1 MDNEAEPEISKGRMR
16 LIAVIVATALFMQNL
31 DSTIIA
37 TALPAMAHSFHAD
50 PLHMSVALTSYLI
63 SLSVF
68 IPASGWVADHFGAR
82 KVFRAAIV
90 VFTLGSVLCGIAP
103 NLLALVLARI
113 LQGMGGAMM
122 LPVGRLVLLRSV
134 SRSQMIA
141 AMSWVTMPA
150 LIGPILGPPLGGF
163 IVTYL
168 SWRWVFDINVPIG
181 VLGVIMVS
189 LFITDVREADR
200 GGRLDFIGLV
210 LTGFAMAA
218 LMAGFETLGR
228 NIVPLS
234 WTLAS
239 LGTGLAAFFL
249 YILHERR
256 AEHPILDLSLL
267 SIPTFASSVI
277 AGSLFR
283 IAVGAM
289 PFLLPLMLQL
299 SFGESPLQSGLVTFA
314 SAAGALTMKP
324 AAQPLLRRFGFRT
337 VLIVN
342 GLLAS
347 SFIIACAAF
356 EPSWP
361 LLLLDV
367 VLLAGGFFRSLQF
380 TAYNTIA
387 YGDISRARMS
397 AATSLY
403 TTIQQ
408 LTLTLGIVVGAAVLE
423 VASAWSHHAT
433 ASRADYDW
441 AFIVVGGISM
451 LAVPFCARLDP
462 AAGAEL
468 SGHHVSL
475 KPMGSSEQ
483 GEMAKK
489 ARFLPRH

>member
-1 MDNEAEPEISKGRMR
+1 MDKAVALERPDRDAEPEISTGRMR
-16 LIAVIVATALFMQNL
+16 LTAVIVATALFMQNL

-37 TALPAMAHSFHAD
+37 TALPAMARSFHAD

-82 KVFRAAIV
+82 KVFRIAII

-103 NLLALVLARI
+103 SLLALVLARI
-113 LQGMGGAMM
+113 LQGIGGAMM

-134 SRSQMIA
+134 SRAQMIA
-141 AMSWVTMPA
+141 AMSWLTMPA

-163 IVTYL
+163 IVSYF

-181 VLGVIMVS
+181 VLGVIAVS

-200 GGRLDFIGLV
+200 GGRLDVTGLL

-228 NIVPLS
+228 HLVPLG

-239 LGTGLAAFFL
+239 LGTGALAAVL
-249 YILHERR
+249 YILHARR

-267 SIPTFASSVI
+267 RVPTFASSVI

-283 IAVGAM
+283 IAVGAV

-299 SFGESPLQSGLVTFA
+299 GFGYSPLQSGLVTFA

-324 AAQPLLRRFGFRT
+324 IAQPVLRRFGFRT
-337 VLIVN
+337 VLVVN
-342 GLLAS
+342 GVLAAG
-347 SFIIACAAF
+347 FMIACAAF
-356 EPSWP
+356 QPNWPS
-361 LLLLDV
+361 LLLDAI
-367 VLLAGGFFRSLQF
+367 LLIGGFFRSLQF
-380 TAYNTIA
+380 TAYNTIG
-387 YGDISRARMS
+387 YGDIPRARMS

-423 VASAWSHHAT
+423 ISQ
-433 ASRADYDW
+433 ADYAL
-441 AFIVVGGISM
+441 AFIVVGAIAM
-451 LAVPFCARLDP
+451 LAVPFCARLRPD
-462 AAGAEL
+462 AGEEV
-468 SGHHVSL
+468 SGHH
-475 KPMGSSEQ
+475 
-483 GEMAKK
+483 
-489 ARFLPRH
+489 ARH

>member
-1 MDNEAEPEISKGRMR
+1 MDSEAEPEISRGRMR
-16 LIAVIVATALFMQNL
+16 LVAVIVATALFMQNL

-82 KVFRAAIV
+82 QVFRAAIL

-103 NLLALVLARI
+103 DLLALVLARI
-113 LQGMGGAMM
+113 VQGLGGAMM

-134 SRSQMIA
+134 PRSQMIV

-181 VLGVIMVS
+181 VLGAIAVS
-189 LFITDVREADR
+189 MFITDVREADR
-200 GGRLDFIGLV
+200 GGRLDFTGLI

-218 LMAGFETLGR
+218 LMAGFETIGR
-228 NIVPLS
+228 HIVPAG

-239 LGTGLAAFFL
+239 LGAGLMALVL
-249 YILHERR
+249 YVFYARH
-256 AEHPILDLSLL
+256 AENPILDLSLL
-267 SIPTFASSVI
+267 RVPTFVSSVI
-277 AGSLFR
+277 GGSLFR
-283 IAVGAM
+283 IAVGAL

-314 SAAGALTMKP
+314 AAAGALTMKP
-324 AAQPLLRRFGFRT
+324 AAQPLLRRFGFRN
-337 VLIVN
+337 VLVVN
-342 GLLAS
+342 GVLAS
-347 SFIIACAAF
+347 GFIIACAAF
-356 EPSWP
+356 QPSWP
-361 LLLLDV
+361 PLVLDA
-367 VLLAGGFFRSLQF
+367 VLLVGGFFRSLQF

-387 YGDISRARMS
+387 YGDIPRARMS

-423 VASAWSHHAT
+423 IASASSHHAT
-433 ASRADYDW
+433 ASRADYAL
-441 AFIVVGGISM
+441 AFIVVGGISL
-451 LAVPFCARLDP
+451 LAVPFCARLQP
-462 AAGAEL
+462 NAGEEL
-468 SGHHVSL
+468 SGHHV
-475 KPMGSSEQ
+475 
-483 GEMAKK
+483 
-489 ARFLPRH
+489 

>member
-1 MDNEAEPEISKGRMR
+1 MDSEAEPEISRGRMR

-37 TALPAMAHSFHAD
+37 TALPAMARSFHAD

-82 KVFRAAIV
+82 QVFRAAII

-103 NLLALVLARI
+103 DLLALVLARI
-113 LQGMGGAMM
+113 LQGLGGAMM

-150 LIGPILGPPLGGF
+150 LVGPILGPPLGGF
-163 IVTYL
+163 IVTYF

-181 VLGVIMVS
+181 VLGVIAVG

-200 GGRLDFIGLV
+200 GGRLDFTGLI
-210 LTGFAMAA
+210 LTGFSMAA
-218 LMAGFETLGR
+218 LMAGFETIGR
-228 NIVPLS
+228 HLVPLS

-239 LGTGLAAFFL
+239 LGTGLAALIL
-249 YILHERR
+249 YILHARR
-256 AEHPILDLSLL
+256 AVHPILDLSLL
-267 SIPTFASSVI
+267 SVQTFASSVI

-314 SAAGALTMKP
+314 AAAGALTMKP

-337 VLIVN
+337 VLVVN
-342 GLLAS
+342 GVLAS
-347 SFIIACAAF
+347 AFIIACAAF
-356 EPSWP
+356 QPDWP
-361 LLLLDV
+361 ILVLDA
-367 VLLAGGFFRSLQF
+367 VLLVGGFFRSLQF

-387 YGDISRARMS
+387 YGDIPRARMS

-403 TTIQQ
+403 ATIQQ

-423 VASAWSHHAT
+423 IASAWSHHAT
-433 ASRADYDW
+433 ATRDDYAL
-441 AFIVVGGISM
+441 AFLVVGGIS
-451 LAVPFCARLDP
+451 LGAVPFCARLHP
-462 AAGAEL
+462 NAGEEL
-468 SGHHVSL
+468 SGHHVAL
-475 KPMGSSEQ
+475 EAAVTRRKR
-483 GEMAKK
+483 KCY
-489 ARFLPRH
+489 FL

>member
-1 MDNEAEPEISKGRMR
+1 MDNEAEPEVSRSRMR

-37 TALPAMAHSFHAD
+37 TALPAMARSFHAD

-82 KVFRAAIV
+82 QVFRAAIL

-103 NLLALVLARI
+103 DLLALVLARI
-113 LQGMGGAMM
+113 VQGLGGAMM
-122 LPVGRLVLLRSV
+122 LPVGRLVLLRTV
-134 SRSQMIA
+134 PRSQMIV
-141 AMSWVTMPA
+141 AMPWVTMPA

-181 VLGVIMVS
+181 VLGAMAVS
-189 LFITDVREADR
+189 MFITDVREADR
-200 GGRLDFIGLV
+200 GGRLDFTGLI

-218 LMAGFETLGR
+218 LMAGLETIGR
-228 NIVPLS
+228 HIVPAG

-239 LGTGLAAFFL
+239 LGAGLMALVL
-249 YILHERR
+249 YVFYARH
-256 AEHPILDLSLL
+256 AENPILDLSLL
-267 SIPTFASSVI
+267 RVPTFVSSVI
-277 AGSLFR
+277 GGSLFR

-337 VLIVN
+337 VLLVN
-342 GLLAS
+342 GVLAS
-347 SFIIACAAF
+347 GFIIACATF
-356 EPSWP
+356 QPSWP
-361 LLLLDV
+361 SLVLDV

-423 VASAWSHHAT
+423 IASGWSHHAT
-433 ASRADYDW
+433 ASRADYAL
-441 AFIVVGGISM
+441 AFIVVGGISL

-462 AAGAEL
+462 NAGQEL

-475 KPMGSSEQ
+475 EATGSSEPR
-483 GEMAKK
+483 EVVKK
-489 ARFLPRH
+489 AH